1 MPGLHAKDSPGP
13 ARLRWLAPRCVVCTL
28 APGDP
33 LCDGCAADFFA
44 AEVTRCTR
52 CAARTASAACLCG
65 QCAAHPPHFDGTTAL
80 ADYAAPVAGMIA
92 ALKFSARIDLAEA
105 FAKLLARRETEA
117 TGALVVAVPLAFER
131 QRERGFNQS
140 LEIARRYGRHV
151 GVKLPQ
157 APLLR
162 LRHGPPQQSLARDA
176 RQRNVR
182 GAFGLV
188 DAQAATAVRDRTV
201 IVIDDVMTTGSTLDE
216 IAATLKRAGAA
227 RVLNRVVAR
236 TP

>member
-1 MPGLHAKDSPGP
+1 MLSSGTGSTREPKQLH
-13 ARLRWLAPRCVVCTL
+13 WLTPRCVVCAL

-44 AEVTRCTR
+44 ADVARCDC
-52 CAARTASAACLCG
+52 CAARTESAARLCG

-80 ADYAAPVAGMIA
+80 ADYAAPVAGMVA
-92 ALKFSARIDLAEA
+92 ALKFGARIDLAEA
-105 FAKLLARRETEA
+105 FAKLLAQRETEA
-117 TGALVVAVPLAFER
+117 AGALIVAVPLAFER

-140 LEIARRYGRHV
+140 LEIARRYARHV
-151 GVKLPQ
+151 DAKLPP

-162 LRHGPPQQSLARDA
+162 LRHDPPQQSLARDA
-176 RQRNVR
+176 RRRNVR
-182 GAFGLV
+182 GAFGLA
-188 DAQAATAVRDRTV
+188 DAAAAALLRDRTLMV
-201 IVIDDVMTTGSTLDE
+201 VDDVMTTGSTLDE
-216 IAATLKRAGAA
+216 IAATLKKAGAA

>member
-1 MPGLHAKDSPGP
+1 MPVSRASSPRP
-13 ARLRWLAPRCVVCTL
+13 PTRLRWLAPRCVVCAL

-44 AEVTRCTR
+44 VDVARCAR
-52 CAARTASAACLCG
+52 CAARTPSAAHLCG
-65 QCAAHPPHFDGTTAL
+65 QCAAHPPRFDGTTAL
-80 ADYAAPVAGMIA
+80 ADYAAPVAGMVA
-92 ALKFSARIDLAEA
+92 ALKFGARIDLAEA
-105 FAKLLARRETEA
+105 FATLLARRETEA
-117 TGALVVAVPLAFER
+117 AGTLIVAVPLAFER

-140 LEIARRYGRHV
+140 LEIARRYARHV

-162 LRHGPPQQSLARDA
+162 LRHGPPQQSLARDE
-176 RQRNVR
+176 RLRNVR

-188 DAQAATAVRDRTV
+188 DANAAATVRDRTL

-216 IAATLKRAGAA
+216 VAATLKKAGAA